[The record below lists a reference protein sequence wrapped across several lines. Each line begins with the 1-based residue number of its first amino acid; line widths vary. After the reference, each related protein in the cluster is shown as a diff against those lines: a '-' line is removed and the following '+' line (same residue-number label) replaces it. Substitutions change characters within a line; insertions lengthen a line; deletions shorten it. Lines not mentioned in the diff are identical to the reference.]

1 MNRKTAGILCSAG
14 GIAALAVIL
23 AARETRSSTPP
34 PRPPMEDPPPVA
46 STCGSAPALAT
57 SDFGAGTMTAALSS
71 QRVLVRSDGEIFASI
86 ELTARDAAA
95 AQRPPM
101 NVAIVVDHS
110 GSMQGEKI
118 QRARQA
124 AAGLVERLGPED
136 RAAVVQFDDSAEL
149 LVPMIAA
156 DDAGR
161 RRLIAGIQSIQ
172 DAGGTNI
179 SGGLELGR
187 NEIMKN
193 LEGNR
198 VNRLILL
205 SDGNANI
212 GVTDVPS
219 LARIASD
226 ASERGVRITTVG
238 LGLDYN
244 EDLMEQVAQN
254 GRGQY
259 YYVKDA
265 PGLDAVF
272 AGELRA
278 LQATVAKTAELR
290 LAPACAGVEIAEVF
304 GYPRRREGQ
313 AVIVPLADLAGGDK
327 RKIVVRIKVPTAT
340 TGTAKVLDAALEFDP
355 AGGGARRH
363 VPALL
368 GVVVD
373 EDAAQVRASSVPIV
387 QAQVAQVETAQA
399 ERQAAEAYQRG
410 DQSRALR
417 ILSDGKAKLEAKRG
431 YLDAKAFDSVNGELG
446 GVAHGIASTPAASP
460 MAPAVTKA
468 AKKSAYDAAR

>member
-23 AARETRSSTPP
+23 ASRETRSSTPP
-34 PRPPMEDPPPVA
+34 PKPPIEDPPVA
-46 STCGSAPALAT
+46 STCGAAPALAT

-71 QRVLVRSDGEIFASI
+71 QRVLFRGDGEIFASI

-118 QRARQA
+118 ARARQA
-124 AAGLVERLGPED
+124 AIGLVERLGPED

-149 LVPMIAA
+149 LVPMIGA
-156 DDAGR
+156 DEAGR
-161 RRLIAGIQSIQ
+161 RRLIAGIRSIQ

-212 GVTDVPS
+212 GITDVPS

-304 GYPRRREGQ
+304 GYPTRREGQ

-327 RKIVVRIKVPTAT
+327 RKIVVRLKVPTSM

-355 AGGGARRH
+355 AGGGARQH
-363 VPALL
+363 VQALL
-368 GVVVD
+368 GVIVD
-373 EDAAQVRASSVPIV
+373 EDAVEVRASAMPTV

-410 DQSRALR
+410 DQTRALR

-431 YLDAKAFDSVNGELG
+431 YIEDKAFKAVSGELG
-446 GVAHGIASTPAASP
+446 GVENGMASTPAASP